1 MSIQEYIVDA
11 LTQAENRFALR
22 LQEAAGDR
30 QYADVATLAAVSGQ
44 VHELIESIDDGRTPE
59 PNTSVQVLAS
69 SGSAVHK
76 SQSRRGVDKARY
88 ERAGAYPRFARS
100 GDRLV
105 KIAWSK
111 KNGAEY
117 EHRAPHV
124 AVLAVVS
131 SLRKLGSG
139 EFSMEELA
147 RVRDEYGN
155 EVPSYQVYL
164 VMAWLRAWGAVR
176 KIRRGGYV
184 SSLGDLTDAAVTEHW
199 SALDGEPTSEGASI
213 ND

>member
-1 MSIQEYIVDA
+1 MSIQEYMVDV
-11 LTQAENRFALR
+11 LSQAEDRFTLR

-44 VHELIESIDDGRTPE
+44 LHELIRSIEDGRTQGP
-59 PNTSVQVLAS
+59 TAS
-69 SGSAVHK
+69 IRVPANSGSGVHK
-76 SQSRRGVDKARY
+76 VRSRRGVNKAGF
-88 ERAGAYPRFARS
+88 ERAKAYPRFARS

-111 KNGAEY
+111 KDSAEY

-131 SLRKLGSG
+131 SLRKLGSE
-139 EFSMEELA
+139 EFSADKLA

-155 EVPSYQVYL
+155 DVPSYQVYL
-164 VMAWLRAWGAVR
+164 VLAWLRAWGAVR
-176 KIRRGGYV
+176 KIGRGGYA
-184 SSLGDLTDAAVTEHW
+184 SSLGDLTDAAVKEHW